1 MEISRT
7 EGWARKIQIRD
18 RGVTRAIFIEN
29 GNKTGTHD
37 SKQSHIQ
44 IGSRF
49 PGSPNCLLMPLRLS
63 VDAGVFSLTLWNF
76 GYGTSR
82 PHSLA
87 TLAKACHKFTSAS
100 KLGFPTKYKS
110 TKARSSGGCASGV
123 CGKGAPAWES
133 RTGTPVA
140 LDHGTIA
147 SSFAQVRS
155 SRVRFNSV
163 HSNTGAG
170 DFHFGPLF

>member
-1 MEISRT
+1 M
-7 EGWARKIQIRD
+7 G
-18 RGVTRAIFIEN
+18 
-29 GNKTGTHD
+29 
-37 SKQSHIQ
+37 
-44 IGSRF
+44 
-49 PGSPNCLLMPLRLS
+49 
-63 VDAGVFSLTLWNF
+63 
-76 GYGTSR
+76 

-155 SRVRFNSV
+155 SRVRFIATQERGISILGHCSEFEIV
-163 HSNTGAG
+163 VTYKR
-170 DFHFGPLF
+170 L